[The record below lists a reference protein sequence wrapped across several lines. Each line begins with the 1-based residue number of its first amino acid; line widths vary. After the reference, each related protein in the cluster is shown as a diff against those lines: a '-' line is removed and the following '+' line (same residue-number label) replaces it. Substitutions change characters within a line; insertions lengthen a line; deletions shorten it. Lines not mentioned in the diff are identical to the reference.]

1 MDTHLLKAFMSVY
14 SHSSFSHAALE
25 LHLTQPAISKR
36 IATLESQLGAPLFDR
51 IGRNLLL
58 TEAGQIL
65 LPKAQMI
72 LDQLDE
78 TRRQISN
85 LSDEVSGT
93 LTLGTSHHIGLHRL
107 PEILKQFVSTYPSV
121 HLDIQFLDSEQAF
134 QRVQQGTLDIA
145 VITLPDSDNERAP
158 NNLDIQVIWPDPMA
172 FVVAKNHPLATVAK
186 IDPEQLS
193 QYPAILPGLNTYT
206 GRVVSELFE
215 KRSLR
220 LELGMSTH
228 YLETIKM
235 MVRIGL
241 GWSALPVSML
251 DEELIQL
258 DLPGFKA
265 KRELGYVVHR
275 GRSQSNATRVFIE
288 LLNQNL

>member
-1 MDTHLLKAFMSVY
+1 MDTHLLKAFMSV
-14 SHSSFSHAALE
+14 HRNRSFSHAATE

-36 IATLESQLGAPLFDR
+36 IATLELQLNAPLFDR

-65 LPKAQMI
+65 LPQAQII
-72 LDQLDE
+72 LQQLDE

-85 LSDEVSGT
+85 LSGEVSGT

-107 PEILKQFVSTYPSV
+107 PEILKEFVSTYPSV
-121 HLDIQFLDSEQAF
+121 YLDIQFLDSEQAF

-145 VITLPDSDNERAP
+145 VITLPGSAKERAS
-158 NNLDIQVIWPDPMA
+158 NTIDTHVIWPDPMA
-172 FVVAKNHPLATVAK
+172 FVVAKNHPLATVPK
-186 IDPEQLS
+186 VGPEQLS
-193 QYPAILPGLNTYT
+193 QYPAILPGLDTYT
-206 GRVVSELFE
+206 GRLVSKLFAQ
-215 KRSLR
+215 KNLPID
-220 LELGMSTH
+220 LAMSTH

-251 DEELIQL
+251 DDELIQL
-258 DLPGFKA
+258 KLPGFKA

-275 GRSQSNATRVFIE
+275 GRSQTNATRSLIE
-288 LLNQNL
+288 LLEK